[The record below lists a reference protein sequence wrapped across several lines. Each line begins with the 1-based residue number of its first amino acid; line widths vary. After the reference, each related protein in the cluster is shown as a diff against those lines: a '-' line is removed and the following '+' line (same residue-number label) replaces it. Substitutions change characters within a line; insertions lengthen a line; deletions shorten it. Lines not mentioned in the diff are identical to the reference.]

1 MRKMYYFARCKHVNN
16 ISSDS
21 FFVVILFL
29 MENGSVININFD
41 NNCGTKRELTSTLR
55 ITIDGQLVK
64 ISFMWKTDNF

>member
-1 MRKMYYFARCKHVNN
+1 
-16 ISSDS
+16 
-21 FFVVILFL
+21 

-64 ISFMWKTDNF
+64 ISFMWKNDNF